1 MRLTICSFLLALVST
16 AVGGTLL
23 VPSQYGTIQA
33 AIDAA
38 VSDVDQ
44 IEVAPGTYSEAINF
58 NKKAVRLYSSGGPA
72 VTTIDATELG
82 SSVVTCNSSEG
93 ATTIMEGF
101 TITGGNGVR
110 GGGMYNYFSSPTVT
124 NCIFS
129 SNMCIGGGGGMSNEA
144 SSPTVINCTF
154 SGNQATAGGGMANYI
169 WDATDSCNPT
179 VTNCTFS
186 GNTAV
191 AGGGMFN
198 GGANPTVTNCI
209 FSGNSAPYGGGM
221 WNFDASPTVTNCTF
235 SSNTSDT
242 RGSGMH
248 NEYYSHPTVTNCT
261 FTSNTGGG
269 GMMNFNYASP
279 TVTNC
284 TFTSNTGSGGMWNFQ
299 DASPTVTN
307 CTFSNNTGLYSSGM
321 YNDYRSNPTVTNSI
335 LWGSGPVWSQDQIVN
350 GFEST
355 ATVTYSDVQG
365 SYEGTGNID
374 ADPIFRDALN
384 GDYRLLSGSPCIDVG
399 NNAAVPA
406 DVTTDLDGNPRIQGL
421 CVDMGAFEATPATPE
436 TMLAGLRAYIVEQV
450 GLGIDAE
457 MEVSLLAKVD
467 AAISALNRGNA
478 NDVKVVMNDL
488 KALVN
493 QVEAQ
498 TDKKIMPDVAAKII
512 DRANAIITAL
522 GG

>member
-1 MRLTICSFLLALVST
+1 MTGRRNLKMWLTICSFLLALVST
-16 AVGGTLL
+16 AAGTTLY
-23 VPSQYGTIQA
+23 VPSAPYPTIQA
-33 AIDAA
+33 AINA
-38 VSDVDQ
+38 VVSGDQ
-44 IEVAPGTYSEAINF
+44 IEVAPGTYNEAINF
-58 NKKAVRLYSSGGPA
+58 LGKGIRLYSSGGPA
-72 VTTIDATELG
+72 GTTIDATGLN
-82 SSVVTCNSSEG
+82 SSVVTCNSFEG
-93 ATTIMEGF
+93 ANTILQGF
-101 TITGGNGVR
+101 TVTGGNAVEG
-110 GGGMYNYFSSPTVT
+110 YA
-124 NCIFS
+124 
-129 SNMCIGGGGGMSNEA
+129 GGGMSNEA

-154 SGNQATAGGGMANYI
+154 SGNQATVGGGMANYI
-169 WDATDSCNPT
+169 WEATDSCNPT

-191 AGGGMFN
+191 AGGGMCN
-198 GGANPTVTNCI
+198 IGSSPTVTNCT

-248 NEYYSHPTVTNCT
+248 NEYL
-261 FTSNTGGG
+261 SN
-269 GMMNFNYASP
+269 P

-284 TFTSNTGSGGMWNFQ
+284 TFTSNTGSGGMLNY
-299 DASPTVTN
+299 DNSSPTVTN
-307 CTFSNNTGLYSSGM
+307 CTFSNNTGFYSSGM
-321 YNDYRSNPTVTNSI
+321 YNDYRSHPTVTNCI
-335 LWGSGPVWSQDQIVN
+335 LWGNGSSSQVQIVN

-355 ATVTYSDVQG
+355 AAVTYSDVQ
-365 SYEGTGNID
+365 YAYAGTGNID
-374 ADPIFRDALN
+374 EDPLFVGG
-384 GDYRLLSGSPCIDVG
+384 GDYRLQEGSPCI
-399 NNAAVPA
+399 NAGDDSVVV
-406 DVTTDLDGNPRIQGL
+406 VTTDLDGNPRIQGL

-467 AAISALNRGNA
+467 AAISALNRGNT